1 MNENADFLKSNKYLS
16 PSVEHRI
23 LTMSYILPFNI
34 RQSKWQKFI
43 WKQFVEHQ
51 IASIREE
58 IIDVAA
64 ASMLEKYY
72 FERSF
77 KFVEKRLSMAWLQ
90 LFDVSINLKKTKNEK
105 FEFSPTLS
113 LYSLVDIL
121 EVRTFA
127 MRHISKSRYR
137 TAIIAN

>member
-1 MNENADFLKSNKYLS
+1 MDENADFLKSNKYVNS
-16 PSVEHRI
+16 SVEDRI

-77 KFVEKRLSMAWLQ
+77 KFVKKCLSVAWLQ
-90 LFDVSINLKKTKNEK
+90 LFNVSINLKETKNEK
-105 FEFSPTLS
+105 IEFSLILS
-113 LYSLVDIL
+113 FYSLVDIL
-121 EVRTFA
+121 EVRTFE
-127 MRHISKSRYR
+127 MRHISKDRCR
-137 TAIIAN
+137 TAIVAN

>member
-1 MNENADFLKSNKYLS
+1 MDENADFLKSNKYVN
-16 PSVEHRI
+16 PSVEDRI
-23 LTMSYILPFNI
+23 LTMSHILPFNI

-43 WKQFVEHQ
+43 WKQFVEHE

-77 KFVEKRLSMAWLQ
+77 KFVKKCLSVAWLQ
-90 LFDVSINLKKTKNEK
+90 LFDWISLRLERSKCDTFQRIDVEPQSSQIDSWIFRNALQNLK
-105 FEFSPTLS
+105 
-113 LYSLVDIL
+113 
-121 EVRTFA
+121 
-127 MRHISKSRYR
+127 
-137 TAIIAN
+137 

>member
-1 MNENADFLKSNKYLS
+1 MDENADFLKSNKHVNS
-16 PSVEHRI
+16 SVEDRI

-77 KFVEKRLSMAWLQ
+77 KFVKKCLSVAWLQ
-90 LFDVSINLKKTKNEK
+90 LFDWISLRLERSKCDTFQRIDVEPQSSQIDSWIFRNALQNLK
-105 FEFSPTLS
+105 
-113 LYSLVDIL
+113 
-121 EVRTFA
+121 
-127 MRHISKSRYR
+127 
-137 TAIIAN
+137 